1 MRVEMKGVETLHRIL
16 DKLGEV
22 ERRQLPFATAM
33 GLNAVAEKIRLGEVA
48 VMRQRFD
55 RPTQYTL
62 NSLYVRR
69 ASKSRLFA
77 EVNIKDAAFKAAPAA
92 NWLNSEIVG
101 GARKQKRSERML
113 SNKGMGRY
121 WSPGPGAVI
130 DGYGNVSRGFILKML
145 SALEAHG
152 EVGYLANRTKS
163 KRSQRKARNFD
174 VFIGAPDGEP
184 VGVWQRVAMGHGTG
198 LKPLMWIHNE
208 APAYRVRFPFEKIAA
223 NIYRAHAPAEFEK
236 ALREALATAKP

>member
-1 MRVEMKGVETLHRIL
+1 MQVEMQGDETLHRIL

-22 ERRQLPFATAM
+22 QRRQLPFATAM
-33 GLNAVAEKIRLGEVA
+33 GLNAVAEKIRLGELA

-62 NSLYVRR
+62 NSLFIRR
-69 ASKSRLFA
+69 ASKSKLAA
-77 EVNIKDAAFKAAPAA
+77 EVNIKDSAYKAAPAA

-101 GARKQKRSERML
+101 GDRRQKRSERAL
-113 SNKGMGRY
+113 SQVGMGRY
-121 WSPGPGAVI
+121 WTPGPGAVL
-130 DGYGNVSRGFILKML
+130 DGYGNVSRGFIVKML
-145 SALEAHG
+145 SALRAFG
-152 EVGYLANRTKS
+152 EQGYMANRSKS

-174 VFIGAPDGEP
+174 IFVGAPDGEP
-184 VGVWQRVAMGHGTG
+184 AGVWQRVAMGHGSA

-223 NIYRAHAPAEFEK
+223 NIYRAHAPTEFEK